1 MAEWCC
7 QLGYNSHMTVSIAQL
22 KNGLSGYL
30 QRVRAGETILI
41 RDRDLPI
48 ARLQPLSGDIS
59 AEEAELAAAGLL
71 IVPTAPFD
79 PDAIR
84 KLGAVRMTAKQS
96 ISAAI
101 SADRDEADARLLG

>member
-1 MAEWCC
+1 
-7 QLGYNSHMTVSIAQL
+7 MTVSIAQL

-48 ARLQPLSGDIS
+48 ARIEPLTGDIS

-71 IVPTAPFD
+71 IFPPEPFD
-79 PDAIR
+79 PEAILR
-84 KLGAVRMTAKQS
+84 FGAPIRLKSKKSVS
-96 ISAAI
+96 EIISE
-101 SADRDEADARLLG
+101 DRDASDARILG

>member
-1 MAEWCC
+1 
-7 QLGYNSHMTVSIAQL
+7 MTVSIAQL

-48 ARLQPLSGDIS
+48 ARIEPLTGDIS

-71 IVPTAPFD
+71 ILPAEPFD
-79 PDAIR
+79 PDAILR
-84 KLGAVRMTAKQS
+84 FGAPARLKSKKSVS
-96 ISAAI
+96 EIISE
-101 SADRDEADARLLG
+101 DRDSSDARILG

>member
-1 MAEWCC
+1 
-7 QLGYNSHMTVSIAQL
+7 MTVSIAQL

-48 ARLQPLSGDIS
+48 ARIEPLTGDIS

-71 IVPTAPFD
+71 ILPAEPFD
-79 PDAIR
+79 PDAIL
-84 KLGAVRMTAKQS
+84 KCGTPTRMKS
-96 ISAAI
+96 KKSVSEIISE
-101 SADRDEADARLLG
+101 DRDASDARILG

>member
-1 MAEWCC
+1 
-7 QLGYNSHMTVSIAQL
+7 MTVSIAQL

-48 ARLQPLSGDIS
+48 ARLQPLTGDMQ

-71 IVPTAPFD
+71 IPPAAAFD
-79 PDAIR
+79 PDVIQEFPTMR
-84 KLGAVRMTAKQS
+84 AKAKKD
-96 ISAAI
+96 ISDAI
-101 SADRDEADARLLG
+101 SADRDEADARILG